1 MLNNLS
7 TYNTQDKVKHCAC
20 KKKSFPTKGT
30 HESVCLLL
38 IHNIKHSL
46 FLASYIH
53 KAHLPAMATATTN
66 ITITYCDKCR
76 FMMRAAWIAQELLQT
91 FNEEL
96 NEVTL
101 RPSQTAGIFQITFN
115 QQTIW
120 DRKNDGN
127 PLDIKQI
134 KQRVRDSIAPEKNI
148 GHSDTAENQTI

>member
-1 MLNNLS
+1 
-7 TYNTQDKVKHCAC
+7 
-20 KKKSFPTKGT
+20 
-30 HESVCLLL
+30 
-38 IHNIKHSL
+38 
-46 FLASYIH
+46 
-53 KAHLPAMATATTN
+53 
-66 ITITYCDKCR
+66 
-76 FMMRAAWIAQELLQT
+76 MMRAAWIAQELLQT

-115 QQTIW
+115 QRAIW
-120 DRKNDGN
+120 NRKTDGN

>member
-1 MLNNLS
+1 
-7 TYNTQDKVKHCAC
+7 
-20 KKKSFPTKGT
+20 
-30 HESVCLLL
+30 
-38 IHNIKHSL
+38 
-46 FLASYIH
+46 
-53 KAHLPAMATATTN
+53 
-66 ITITYCDKCR
+66 
-76 FMMRAAWIAQELLQT
+76 MMRAAWIAQELLQT